1 MKQGT
6 VDEAAKEI
14 LTHQK
19 ITFLTG
25 AVSKNIGKHNARV
38 YQSNGGNWDEVAS
51 GILGKTSTS
60 SPNTSQTT
68 SKVV

>member
-19 ITFLTG
+19 ITFFDRCWGIHTFW
-25 AVSKNIGKHNARV
+25 SARLSITDRNLPRNGTAGILAESS
-38 YQSNGGNWDEVAS
+38 SNG
-51 GILGKTSTS
+51 K
-60 SPNTSQTT
+60 
-68 SKVV
+68 

>member
-25 AVSKNIGKHNARV
+25 AG
-38 YQSNGGNWDEVAS
+38 
-51 GILGKTSTS
+51 
-60 SPNTSQTT
+60 
-68 SKVV
+68 